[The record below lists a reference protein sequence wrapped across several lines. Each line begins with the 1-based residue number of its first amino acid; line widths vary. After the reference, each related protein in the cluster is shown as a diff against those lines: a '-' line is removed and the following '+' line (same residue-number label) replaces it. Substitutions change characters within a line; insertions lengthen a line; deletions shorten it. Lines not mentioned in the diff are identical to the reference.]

1 MPALELLLA
10 AVAAALAHGPI
21 DATTVLISVGWDKPP
36 VAVSHFACSVLITK
50 FRKCAMHI
58 AIWCMQINVR
68 MCMVA
73 TDINDARAV
82 WAVVDSDAG
91 R

>member
-36 VAVSHFACSVLITK
+36 VAVSHFACS
-50 FRKCAMHI
+50 CS
-58 AIWCMQINVR
+58 
-68 MCMVA
+68 
-73 TDINDARAV
+73 
-82 WAVVDSDAG
+82 VDHKVPKVCNAYG
-91 R
+91 ACK